1 MLSSIVPVNKIFGK
15 YDQQARMGE
24 LNRNNPIKTIQ
35 NQVDRVTI
43 SPEGLKKRA
52 IANALAAINNSN
64 QVSTESKPASSD
76 NVESASYADR
86 IVKDALDKSKQVKEK
101 EKEELHEQFEG
112 MRERVF
118 EKSQEISENKE
129 AEEAAKMKEQLEKE
143 MTPF

>member
-1 MLSSIVPVNKIFGK
+1 MLSSIVPVDKIFGK
-15 YDQQARMGE
+15 YDQQARMAE

-86 IVKDALDKSKQVKEK
+86 VVKDALEKSKQVKEK
-101 EKEELHEQFEG
+101 E
-112 MRERVF
+112 
-118 EKSQEISENKE
+118 QE
-129 AEEAAKMKEQLEKE
+129 KEQEQDPKPKNQD
-143 MTPF
+143 T

>member
-1 MLSSIVPVNKIFGK
+1 MLSSIVPVDKIFGK

-43 SPEGLKKRA
+43 SPEALKKRA

-76 NVESASYADR
+76 NVESVSYADR
-86 IVKDALDKSKQVKEK
+86 VVEDALDKSKQVKEK
-101 EKEELHEQFEG
+101 EREELSEQFEG
-112 MRERVF
+112 MRERVK
-118 EKSQEISENKE
+118 KSQEISENKE
-129 AEEAAKMKEQLEKE
+129 AEEAAKEKEQLEKE

>member
-43 SPEGLKKRA
+43 SPEALKKRA

-76 NVESASYADR
+76 NVESASYADS
-86 IVKDALDKSKQVKEK
+86 IVKDALEKSKQVKEK
-101 EKEELHEQFEG
+101 EQEELSEQFEG
-112 MRERVF
+112 MRERVK
-118 EKSQEISENKE
+118 KSQEISENKE
-129 AEEAAKMKEQLEKE
+129 AAKEKEQLEKE

>member
-15 YDQQARMGE
+15 YDQQARMAE

-112 MRERVF
+112 MRERVK
-118 EKSQEISENKE
+118 KSQEISENKE

>member
-43 SPEGLKKRA
+43 SPEALKKRA
-52 IANALAAINNSN
+52 IANALAVINNSN

-86 IVKDALDKSKQVKEK
+86 IVKDALEKSKQVKEK

-112 MRERVF
+112 MRERVK
-118 EKSQEISENKE
+118 KSQEISENKE

>member
-43 SPEGLKKRA
+43 SPEALKKRA
-52 IANALAAINNSN
+52 IANALAAIKDSN

-86 IVKDALDKSKQVKEK
+86 IVKDALEKSKQVKEK
-101 EKEELHEQFEG
+101 EREELSEQFEG
-112 MRERVF
+112 MRERVK
-118 EKSQEISENKE
+118 KSQEISENKE
-129 AEEAAKMKEQLEKE
+129 AEEAAKEKEQLEKE

>member
-43 SPEGLKKRA
+43 SPEALKKRA

-86 IVKDALDKSKQVKEK
+86 IVKDALEKSKQVKEK

-112 MRERVF
+112 MRERVK
-118 EKSQEISENKE
+118 KSQEISENKE

>member
-43 SPEGLKKRA
+43 SPEALKKRA
-52 IANALAAINNSN
+52 IANALAVINNSN

-76 NVESASYADR
+76 NVESVSYADR
-86 IVKDALDKSKQVKEK
+86 VVKGALEKSKQVK

-112 MRERVF
+112 VREKF
-118 EKSQEISENKE
+118 LKNTQEISENKE
-129 AEEAAKMKEQLEKE
+129 AEETAKKKEQFEEE
-143 MTPF
+143 MAPF

>member
-1 MLSSIVPVNKIFGK
+1 VLSSIVPVNKIFGK

-43 SPEGLKKRA
+43 SPEALKKRA
-52 IANALAAINNSN
+52 IANALAAIKDSN

-101 EKEELHEQFEG
+101 EREELSEQFEG
-112 MRERVF
+112 MRERVK
-118 EKSQEISENKE
+118 KSQEISENKE
-129 AEEAAKMKEQLEKE
+129 AEEAAKEKEQLEKE